1 MYKFSTR
8 GLAAL
13 LIALLMLSM
22 PGMAY
27 AAPQDYDVNTPEA
40 LTEDEL
46 YGESAV
52 AIDADTGE
60 ILFSKNSRVRMYPA
74 STTKI
79 MTLLLAVESGW
90 SLDTMVTIPP
100 EADNVPSDST
110 RTPVYPGEVTSFG
123 DLLYGMMLP
132 SGNDAANA
140 VAVLISGSV
149 PAFVQK
155 MNERAAELGCTGT
168 HFANAHGYHDENHY
182 STALDL
188 ALITQEA
195 IKHDSVRQIV
205 STNSYTMH
213 ISSSNRTEVPLSNT
227 NMLLKSGN
235 TYYFEDCIGVKT
247 GTHSRAG
254 QCFVG
259 AAEKDGVT
267 LVTVTLKCSESVQ
280 RWIDSIR
287 LFRYGFTCYTP
298 YTLEQMFDLT
308 SSRIATTRVSN
319 AHEDDEMGGVLQLKI
334 TQVSDSSYER
344 MIHTGSDGAMAAALD
359 DFVQRAEIHLVDNL
373 VAPISMGEIVGSF
386 SYTTQD
392 GQIITASLIA
402 GRDIAAQ
409 PEKTTIYDLLP
420 FLHVF
425 ENPLVCMLL
434 LVLILLI
441 LALVLYARARR
452 RRIERRRRELYEQRR
467 REYMRRQRESGT
479 ARPSTS
485 ARRSMG
491 STRRPPA
498 KRSTTSSTRRPVRS
512 RGQDPKHID
521 NDDLF

>member
-1 MYKFSTR
+1 MYRLATR
-8 GLAAL
+8 NLAAL
-13 LIALLMLSM
+13 LIVLLMLWVPATALAS
-22 PGMAY
+22 
-27 AAPQDYDVNTPEA
+27 PQDYDVNTPEA

-90 SLDTMVTIPP
+90 SMDTMVTIPP
-100 EADNVPSDST
+100 EAANVPSDSST
-110 RTPVYPGEVTSFG
+110 VPVYPGEVTSFG
-123 DLLYGMMLP
+123 DLLYGMMLH

-149 PAFVQK
+149 PAFVQR

-168 HFANAHGYHDENHY
+168 HFVNAHGYHDENHY

-195 IKHDSVRQIV
+195 LKHDIVRQIV
-205 STNSYTMH
+205 SSTSHTMQ

-227 NMLLKSGN
+227 NMLLNSGN

-267 LVTVTLKCSESVQ
+267 LVTVTLKCAESVQ

-334 TQVSDSSYER
+334 TQVSDSGYER
-344 MIHTGSDGAMAAALD
+344 MIQTNNDAAMATALD

-373 VAPISMGEIVGSF
+373 AAPVSMGEIVGSF

-402 GRDIAAQ
+402 ARDIAAQ
-409 PEKTTIYDLLP
+409 PERTTIYDLLP
-420 FLHVF
+420 FLTLF
-425 ENPLVCMLL
+425 DNSLVCMLL
-434 LVLILLI
+434 VVLLLLVVV
-441 LALVLYARARR
+441 LVLYSRARR
-452 RRIERRRRELYEQRR
+452 RRIERRRRELYERRR
-467 REYMRRQRESGT
+467 REYMRRQRENGS
-479 ARPSTS
+479 RPST
-485 ARRSMG
+485 APRRSAP
-491 STRRPPA
+491 STRRPSA
-498 KRSTTSSTRRPVRS
+498 NRTTSSAKRPPRS
-512 RGQDPKHID
+512 QKKTHID